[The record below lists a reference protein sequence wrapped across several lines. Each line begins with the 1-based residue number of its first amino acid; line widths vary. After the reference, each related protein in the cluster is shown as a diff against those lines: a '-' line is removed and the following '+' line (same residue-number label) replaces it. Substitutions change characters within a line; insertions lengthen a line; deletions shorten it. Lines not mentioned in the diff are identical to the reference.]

1 MPTMPRKRFIVPA
14 ALVLALSIT
23 PVLTACGGN
32 PIQNIVQNATG
43 GKVDLGG
50 KSLPKDFPSEVP
62 LTKGDVIFG
71 AGIGN
76 DKGKIWNVTIK
87 VSDVNE
93 LEAIKGQLK
102 SAGFESQAAGDAS
115 GDATTGLFTKDPYG
129 VLVVVSTDDKNGVIA
144 NYTVT
149 YTKPGS

>member
-1 MPTMPRKRFIVPA
+1 MPTMRRKRFIVPA
-14 ALVLALSIT
+14 ALVLALCIA

-62 LTKGDVIFG
+62 LVKGDVIFG
-71 AGIGN
+71 AGIGS
-76 DKGKIWNVTIK
+76 DEGKIWNVTIK
-87 VSDVNE
+87 VSD
-93 LEAIKGQLK
+93 LKAFDQIADQLK
-102 SAGFESQAAGDAS
+102 SAGFESHAAGDSS
-115 GDATTGLFTKDPYG
+115 GDARTGLFTKDPHG
-129 VLVVVSTDDKNGVIA
+129 VLVVVSTDNKNGVVA